1 MNIISL
7 RIYNFTKMLQIIA
20 ILFVITIIK
29 YYICVTELNLLY
41 DGS

>member
-1 MNIISL
+1 
-7 RIYNFTKMLQIIA
+7 MLQIIA

-41 DGS
+41 DGSWKWKGFDRNQF